1 MRYWHVVILP
11 RFHRARNH
19 HYEEVCRNRVS
30 RDKHVER
37 SVQTLTGTTK
47 NKHVQSNGLMVV
59 DAGEAVILM
68 VTFIKVLNTPRSVY
82 LNMKLD

>member
-1 MRYWHVVILP
+1 M
-11 RFHRARNH
+11 
-19 HYEEVCRNRVS
+19 
-30 RDKHVER
+30 ER
-37 SVQTLTGTTK
+37 SVQMLTGTTK

>member
-1 MRYWHVVILP
+1 M
-11 RFHRARNH
+11 
-19 HYEEVCRNRVS
+19 S

-68 VTFIKVLNTPRSVY
+68 VTFIKVLNTPRTVY

>member
-1 MRYWHVVILP
+1 M
-11 RFHRARNH
+11 
-19 HYEEVCRNRVS
+19 
-30 RDKHVER
+30 
-37 SVQTLTGTTK
+37 QTLTGTTK